1 MVPAMERMTRMIVLA
16 VGLLA
21 ATGCKKE
28 TTAAMTGGSN
38 SGSAAAD
45 PPAPAP
51 KPAPDPAAKP
61 AADPAPAAPAAPAG
75 PYALP
80 ADARTLNER
89 EARKAD
95 ATALGGDV
103 ALHFVDKLGEDN
115 DGARRIDEMLVV
127 SGTSAMII
135 EIGYQLDDAA
145 PHKGAA
151 DGTLALN
158 VPLSPPHPFSKAD
171 AKEAPNP
178 LPFAGPLLYLRHGK
192 GGTVAVAHDGDTL
205 VAWRLT
211 VQHGEGADGQVDDWF
226 VQAKVQLAPGA
237 AVKAQ

>member
-1 MVPAMERMTRMIVLA
+1 MRMTRMIVLA

-21 ATGCKKE
+21 ATDCKKE

-38 SGSAAAD
+38 TAGSAAAVAPT
-45 PPAPAP
+45 PPAPAA

-61 AADPAPAAPAAPAG
+61 APDPAPASG

-80 ADARTLNER
+80 ADAKTLNER

-95 ATALGGDV
+95 ATALGGDL
-103 ALHFVDKLGEDN
+103 ALHFVDKLGEDS
-115 DGARRIDEMLVV
+115 DGFRRIDELLVL
-127 SGTSAMII
+127 SGTSAMVI
-135 EIGYQLDDAA
+135 EISYQLDDAA
-145 PHKGAA
+145 AHKGAA

-158 VPLSPPHPFSKAD
+158 APLSPPHPFGKAD
-171 AKEAPNP
+171 ATEAPNP

-205 VAWRLT
+205 VAWRLS
-211 VQHGEGADGQVDDWF
+211 VQHGEGADGQVTDWF

-237 AVKAQ
+237 TVKAQ